1 MVKVRKTKEQV
12 ITEKLEEKATA
23 PIKEEKIE
31 ALHEV
36 AKGNVTVAC
45 GIPMGLVLNLSTGPV
60 ELAGLPMSHLVS
72 ARKNGTFLPAG
83 KYGLTTVTADQW
95 EEIKAKYGR
104 HDFMV
109 NGTVFAKEDSRSVE
123 AEAKE
128 KSGNHLGFEQADPTK
143 GRTKKSSK
151 ED

>member
-1 MVKVRKTKEQV
+1 MVKVRKKEQV
-12 ITEKLEEKATA
+12 ITEVLEEKANA
-23 PIKEEKIE
+23 PVKEEQIE
-31 ALHEV
+31 TLHKV
-36 AKGNVTVAC
+36 AKGGVTVAC
-45 GIPMGLVLNLSTGPV
+45 GIPMGLILNLSTGPI
-60 ELAGLPMSHLVS
+60 ELKGMPMSHIVS
-72 ARKNGTFLPAG
+72 ARKNQGFIPAG
-83 KYGLTTVTADQW
+83 KYGLTVVTAAQW

-109 NGTVFAKEDSRSVE
+109 NGTVFAKEDSNSVV

-128 KSGNHLGFEQADPTK
+128 KSEKHLGFEQADPAK